1 MKPALPL
8 LACLLP
14 SSIAYASDR
23 ESNPVSKPIPGGWSP
38 VAVDDARV
46 KLAARQAVAAQS
58 KIDGAELTLVA
69 IEDAQRQVVAG
80 INYQLKLAVKKGD
93 QRQRGNATVWGK
105 LNGSY
110 ELTAWAWE

>member
-8 LACLLP
+8 LACLLL

-23 ESNPVSKPIPGGWSP
+23 ESNSVNKPIPGGWSS

-46 KLAARQAVAAQS
+46 KIAAQHAVAAQAANDS
-58 KIDGAELTLVA
+58 AELKLLA

-80 INYQLKLAVKKGD
+80 INYKLKLSVTKGD
-93 QRQRGNATVWGK
+93 RQQRAIATVWGK
-105 LNGSY
+105 LNGTY
-110 ELTAWAWE
+110 ELTAWGWE

>member
-1 MKPALPL
+1 MKPAFPL
-8 LACLLP
+8 LACLLL
-14 SSIAYASDR
+14 SSIAYASDP
-23 ESNPVSKPIPGGWSP
+23 ESKSMSKPIPGGWSS

-46 KLAARQAVAAQS
+46 KIAARQAVAAQAS
-58 KIDGAELTLVA
+58 IDGTELTLVA

-80 INYQLKLAVKKGD
+80 INYKLTLSVKNGD
-93 QRQRGNATVWGK
+93 QRQRANATVWGK

>member
-1 MKPALPL
+1 MKAALPV
-8 LACLLP
+8 LACLIL
-14 SSIAYASDR
+14 SSIAYASDC
-23 ESNPVSKPIPGGWSP
+23 ESNSVSKPIPGGWSS

-46 KLAARQAVAAQS
+46 KLAARQAVAAQAS
-58 KIDGAELTLVA
+58 IDGTELALVA

-80 INYQLKLAVKKGD
+80 INYQLKLLVTKGD
-93 QRQRGNATVWGK
+93 QRQRANATVWGK